1 MRLKTLEESIEI
13 PAQEIEIKY
22 TPSAAEDTDQSIGW
36 HYLDDQGVKLPIN
49 NQRTLN
55 YAIRNRFKIVK

>member
-1 MRLKTLEESIEI
+1 MRLKALEESIEI

-22 TPSAAEDTDQSIGW
+22 TPSAAEGTEESITW

-49 NQRTLN
+49 NQQTLN
-55 YAIRNRFKIVK
+55 YAIRNHFKIVK